1 MKSKYLTPKQRNLIS
16 VIVKVIIG
24 LVFISP
30 LFIGLVFSFVPDQEL
45 LKLPTLQVIKST
57 ASFNN
62 YKMLAKAIPVFSY
75 LKTSLVDCL
84 IVITVQIVFSSLS
97 AYSFAFFD
105 FKGKN
110 FLFTLVLIGMM
121 VPAQVITIT
130 NFLTVRRLG
139 LLNTY
144 LGLAVINF
152 AGGKSIFLFRQYYKT
167 IPKEMHE
174 AAIVDGCGDM
184 KFLFRFVMPL
194 AIPSI
199 ASVAIMIFIE
209 EYNAYLWPILVA
221 RKQNMFTIQ
230 VGINQMIRP
239 DMIPPYGR
247 LLAFAMFSLIIPI
260 IAFVFGEDYLISG
273 MTEGSVKG

>member
-1 MKSKYLTPKQRNLIS
+1 MKSKYLTHNQRTVIS
-16 VIVKVIIG
+16 VVVKVIIG
-24 LVFISP
+24 LLFISP
-30 LFIGLVFSFVPDQEL
+30 LFVGLIFSFVPDQEL
-45 LKLPTLQVIKST
+45 LKLPTLQTIRNT

-62 YKMLAKAIPVFSY
+62 YKLLAQSLPVFSY
-75 LKTSLVDCL
+75 LKTSLIDCL
-84 IVITVQIVFSSLS
+84 LVITVQVLFSSLS
-97 AYSFAFFD
+97 AYAFAYFD

-167 IPKEMHE
+167 IPREMHE

-184 KFLFRFVMPL
+184 KYLFRFVMPL
-194 AIPSI
+194 AVPSI
-199 ASVAIMIFIE
+199 ASVALMVFIE

-221 RKQNMFTIQ
+221 RKQNMYTIQ

-247 LLAFAMFSLIIPI
+247 LLAFAMFSLIIPV
-260 IAFVFGEDYLISG
+260 IAFVLGEDYLISG

>member
-1 MKSKYLTPKQRNLIS
+1 MKSKYLTHNQRTVIS
-16 VIVKVIIG
+16 VVVKVIIG
-24 LVFISP
+24 LLFISP
-30 LFIGLVFSFVPDQEL
+30 LFVGLIFSFVPDQEL
-45 LKLPTLQVIKST
+45 LKLPTLQTIRNT

-62 YKMLAKAIPVFSY
+62 YKLLAQSLPVFSY
-75 LKTSLVDCL
+75 LKTSLIDCL
-84 IVITVQIVFSSLS
+84 LVITVQVLFSSLS
-97 AYSFAFFD
+97 AYVFAYFD

-167 IPKEMHE
+167 IPREMHE

-184 KFLFRFVMPL
+184 KYLFRFVMPL
-194 AIPSI
+194 AVPSI
-199 ASVAIMIFIE
+199 ASVALMVFIE

-221 RKQNMFTIQ
+221 RKQNMYTIQ

-247 LLAFAMFSLIIPI
+247 LLAFAMFSLIIPV
-260 IAFVFGEDYLISG
+260 IAFVLGEDYLISG